1 VAQPGGT
8 PQPGTAPFEVVRFAL
23 RRASGSVALLELEG
37 RFDASTP
44 PPRHVRLVAET
55 AGARPVE
62 LAPVSEQRATG
73 GEPWRAT
80 FALPAELAARARFAL
95 DAGRR
100 LLLELPAPD
109 VDDAATPR
117 PAAGG
122 EGDAARARNELRRG
136 LAEAREAVAAAH
148 AETAAARRSEQA
160 ARAELDALRGRS
172 SATEPVAA
180 PEPEAPPVT
189 PDPPE
194 PAPLVGS
201 DPWERSPT
209 DTLELLGLAGP
220 PGAEDA
226 DPTEPRPVRPPP
238 QDDEADADRDE
249 PEDASGPSAR
259 LLAVAVIALALLLL
273 LVLLIGLR
281 PL

>member
-1 VAQPGGT
+1 
-8 PQPGTAPFEVVRFAL
+8 
-23 RRASGSVALLELEG
+23 
-37 RFDASTP
+37 
-44 PPRHVRLVAET
+44 
-55 AGARPVE
+55 
-62 LAPVSEQRATG
+62 
-73 GEPWRAT
+73 
-80 FALPAELAARARFAL
+80 
-95 DAGRR
+95 
-100 LLLELPAPD
+100 
-109 VDDAATPR
+109 
-117 PAAGG
+117 
-122 EGDAARARNELRRG
+122 
-136 LAEAREAVAAAH
+136 
-148 AETAAARRSEQA
+148 
-160 ARAELDALRGRS
+160 
-172 SATEPVAA
+172 
-180 PEPEAPPVT
+180 VT

-226 DPTEPRPVRPPP
+226 DPTEPRPVRPHR
-238 QDDEADADRDE
+238 QDDEAADRDG